1 MANAFDST
9 NAPEGLPSAIVVGD
23 FVQWK
28 RSDLVTDYPVA
39 SYSANYVFRKSGAR
53 DEFQINS
60 SGSSPAGYFLFN
72 AVNAATSLYS
82 PGTYNWQLEIIRSS
96 DSERIVLSRG
106 EIEVIADLDISGT
119 DVRSHNEIML
129 SKIES
134 LLEGKADSDVS
145 SYSIAGRSLT
155 KMGFQELV
163 DAKNYYRSEVLREK
177 RLLDAKNGRSGAST
191 VKVRF

>member
-1 MANAFDST
+1 MANAFDAT
-9 NAPEGLPSAIVVGD
+9 NAPEGLPGTIVVGD

-28 RSDLVTDYPVA
+28 RSDLVTDYPVD
-39 SYSANYVFRKSGAR
+39 SYTAKYIFRKKGGVA
-53 DEFQINS
+53 EFQISS
-60 SGSSPAGYFLFN
+60 SGVSPATHFLFSAGN
-72 AVNAATSLYS
+72 SATYAYEA
-82 PGTYNWQLEIIRSS
+82 GQYDWQLEIIRSS

-106 EIEVIADLDISGT
+106 EIEVIADLDVSGT
-119 DVRSHNEIML
+119 DVRSHNEVML
-129 SKIES
+129 SKIQS

>member
-1 MANAFDST
+1 MANAFDAT
-9 NAPEGLPSAIVVGD
+9 NAPEGLPETIVVGD

-28 RSDLVTDYPVA
+28 RSDLVTDYPA
-39 SYSANYVFRKSGAR
+39 DSYSANYVFRKKDGLA
-53 DEFQINS
+53 EFQIS
-60 SGSSPAGYFLFN
+60 SSPSSPSSHFLFSALN
-72 AVNAATSLYS
+72 ASTYAYE
-82 PGTYNWQLEIIRSS
+82 PGEYFWQLEIVRSS
-96 DSERIVLSRG
+96 DSERVILSRG
-106 EIEVIADLDISGT
+106 EIEVIADLDVSGT
-119 DVRSHNEIML
+119 DIRSHSEIML

-163 DAKNYYRSEVLREK
+163 DAKNYYKSEVLREK